1 MNEQRVS
8 LARVA
13 TVIALILLM
22 AVAAVPQAQKS
33 STGSNW
39 TAPKTPWGHPD
50 LQGIYSNSTIV
61 PLERPDDMKGKAELT
76 DAEVAARLQKY
87 KDTLWGKREGDT
99 GFYNDFWWEWG
110 KDVKRTSL
118 IVDPPDGKLPFTQ
131 KALERSK
138 VVNKLADSPSTYT
151 DMNIFD
157 RCISRS
163 MPGAMIPG
171 FYNHFYQIL
180 QTPDYV
186 ALFIELVHDVRIIPL
201 TNRPHIGQS
210 IRQWLGDSRG
220 HWEGDTLVV
229 ETTNLNDK
237 VRGHGATFFGVGD
250 DLRMV
255 ERFRRASPDMIDYQ
269 FTVTAPSEFT
279 KQWTAAIPLWK
290 SGERIFEY
298 ACHEGNYAMSNSLSG
313 ARAGEANQAAKK
325 R

>member
-1 MNEQRVS
+1 MNVQRVG

-118 IVDPPDGKLPFTQ
+118 IVDPPDGKLPMTAQ
-131 KALERSK
+131 ARERANAALGRFARPAPAGPEDLNS
-138 VVNKLADSPSTYT
+138 
-151 DMNIFD
+151 FD
-157 RCISRS
+157 RCITRS
-163 MPGAMIPG
+163 MPGSIVPG
-171 FYNHFYQIL
+171 FYSHYYEIF
-180 QTPDYV
+180 QTP
-186 ALFIELVHDVRIIPL
+186 
-201 TNRPHIGQS
+201 
-210 IRQWLGDSRG
+210 
-220 HWEGDTLVV
+220 
-229 ETTNLNDK
+229 
-237 VRGHGATFFGVGD
+237 
-250 DLRMV
+250 
-255 ERFRRASPDMIDYQ
+255 
-269 FTVTAPSEFT
+269 
-279 KQWTAAIPLWK
+279 
-290 SGERIFEY
+290 
-298 ACHEGNYAMSNSLSG
+298 
-313 ARAGEANQAAKK
+313 
-325 R
+325 